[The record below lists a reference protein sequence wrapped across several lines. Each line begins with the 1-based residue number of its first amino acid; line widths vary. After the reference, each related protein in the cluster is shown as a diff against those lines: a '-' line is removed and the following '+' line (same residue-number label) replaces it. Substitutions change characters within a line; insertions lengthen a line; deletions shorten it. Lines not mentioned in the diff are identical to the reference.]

1 MDYLELQ
8 TSFINKKFDT
18 YSNEEIIKI
27 CNHLITNYKESIL
40 YGTMEEVGELIQAV
54 MKYLRYSK
62 DESKISKLQIME
74 EIADVYICL
83 TCIACGI
90 KEMDLDESKRKI
102 NNTYWISKDSIKCTM
117 NYRFDRLFNKVNNI
131 IIYYLLNDFND
142 NPNIDEVNFD
152 DLTINC
158 ICILFTIL
166 DLLEIN
172 MNDFN
177 DILHIKLNRL
187 VKRHNIL
194 L

>member
-40 YGTMEEVGELIQAV
+40 YGTMEEIGELIQAV

-83 TCIACGI
+83 TCIVCGI
-90 KEMDLDESKRKI
+90 KEMDFDESKRKI
-102 NNTYWISKDSIKCTM
+102 NNTYWVSKDSIKCTM
-117 NYRFDRLFNKVNNI
+117 NYRFDRLFNKINNI
-131 IIYYLLNDFND
+131 VIYYLLNDFND
-142 NPNIDEVNFD
+142 NPNIDELYFD

-158 ICILFTIL
+158 IYILFTIS

-177 DILHIKLNRL
+177 DILYIKLNRL